1 MAENIMVDASEPRM
15 DAPVPANGVLSGL
28 DVFVGGPIQHAI
40 LSTGFVGGLQSA
52 ITTAI
57 GTVTEHGATVFS
69 AHVVEKFGEQT
80 AAFTPEQVSV
90 RDFRWMKKCDVF
102 VPVLPLLD
110 DGTLR
115 RTDGTHVELGWA
127 TALGRP
133 IVMITKQPF
142 AESASHLLKGLYRVG
157 AVQVI
162 DFDDFT
168 QKPALL
174 VDAVLAA
181 TERQREA
188 IGASLVA

>member
-1 MAENIMVDASEPRM
+1 MAENIAVDAP
-15 DAPVPANGVLSGL
+15 APVDGALTGL

-40 LSTGFVGGLQSA
+40 LSTGFAGGLQAA
-52 ITTAI
+52 ITVAI
-57 GTVTEHGATVFS
+57 GTVTQYGANVFS

-90 RDFRWMKKCDVF
+90 RDFRWMRKCDVF

-127 TALGRP
+127 TAFGRP
-133 IVMITKQPF
+133 VVMITKQPF
-142 AESASHLLKGLYRVG
+142 VESASHLLKGLYRVG

-162 DFDDFT
+162 DFDAFT
-168 QKPALL
+168 QRPSLL

-188 IGASLVA
+188 IVAGLVA

>member
-1 MAENIMVDASEPRM
+1 MAQTTVQAETSARPS
-15 DAPVPANGVLSGL
+15 GLLTGL

-40 LSTGFVGGLQSA
+40 LENGFVGHLQTA
-52 ITTAI
+52 ISTAI
-57 GTVTEHGATVFS
+57 GTVTEHGGAVFS
-69 AHVVEKFGEQT
+69 AHVVEKFGAET

-102 VPVLPLLD
+102 VPVLPLMD

-142 AESASHLLKGLYRVG
+142 VESASHLLKGLHRVG
-157 AVQVI
+157 FVQVI
-162 DFDDFT
+162 DFDEFT
-168 QKPALL
+168 EKPALL
-174 VDAVLAA
+174 IDAVLAA

>member
-1 MAENIMVDASEPRM
+1 METKPSTRTEAT
-15 DAPVPANGVLSGL
+15 PAQQSGLLAGL

-40 LSTGFVGGLQSA
+40 LENGFVDHLQDA

-57 GTVTEHGATVFS
+57 GTVRDNGANAFS
-69 AHVVEKFGEQT
+69 AHLVEKFGAET
-80 AAFTPEQVSV
+80 ASFTPEQVSV

-102 VPVLPLLD
+102 VPVLPVLE

-133 IVMITKQPF
+133 IVLITKQPF
-142 AESASHLLKGLYRVG
+142 VDSASHLLKGLHRVG
-157 AVQVI
+157 LVQTI
-162 DFDDFT
+162 DFDEFT
-168 QKPALL
+168 EKPALL
-174 VDAVLAA
+174 TDAVLAA

-188 IGASLVA
+188 ISASLVA

>member
-1 MAENIMVDASEPRM
+1 MTLL
-15 DAPVPANGVLSGL
+15 APQTGLLTDL

-40 LSTGFVGGLQSA
+40 QPNGFVGSLQDA

-57 GTVTEHGATVFS
+57 ETVKDNGGNIFS
-69 AHVVEKFGEQT
+69 AHVVEKFGDDT

-102 VPVLPLLD
+102 VPILPVLAD
-110 DGTLR
+110 QTLR

-133 IVMITKQPF
+133 IVLVTKQPF
-142 AESASHLLKGLYRVG
+142 VESASHLLKGLHRVG
-157 AVQVI
+157 AVQTI
-162 DFDDFT
+162 DFDEFT
-168 QKPALL
+168 EKPSLL
-174 VDAVLAA
+174 VEAILAS

-188 IGASLVA
+188 ITASLVA

>member
-1 MAENIMVDASEPRM
+1 MSTTPAVDDSTALTS
-15 DAPVPANGVLSGL
+15 GLLSGL

-40 LSTGFVGGLQSA
+40 LPGGFVGQLQDA

-57 GTVTEHGATVFS
+57 STVTESGAHVFS
-69 AHVVEKFGEQT
+69 AHVVEKFGEET

-102 VPVLPLLD
+102 VPVLPVQQE
-110 DGTLR
+110 DGILR
-115 RTDGTHVELGWA
+115 RTDGTHIELGWA

-133 IVMITKQPF
+133 IVLITKQPVV
-142 AESASHLLKGLYRVG
+142 ESASHLLKGLHRVG
-157 AVQVI
+157 LVKHI
-162 DFDDFT
+162 DFDEFT
-168 QKPALL
+168 EKPSLL
-174 VDAVLAA
+174 IDAVLNA

>member
-1 MAENIMVDASEPRM
+1 MAQT
-15 DAPVPANGVLSGL
+15 PVREETSARKSGLLTGL

-40 LSTGFVGGLQSA
+40 LENSFVGELQDA

-57 GTVTEHGATVFS
+57 GTVTEHGGNIFS
-69 AHVVEKFGEQT
+69 AHVVEKFGAET
-80 AAFTPEQVSV
+80 ASFTPEQVSV

-102 VPVLPLLD
+102 VPVLPLMED
-110 DGTLR
+110 QTLR

-142 AESASHLLKGLYRVG
+142 VESASHLLKGLHRVG
-157 AVQVI
+157 LVQVI
-162 DFDDFT
+162 DFEEFT
-168 QKPALL
+168 EKPSLL
-174 VDAVLAA
+174 IDAVLGA

>member
-1 MAENIMVDASEPRM
+1 MHEKPTTTGLLA
-15 DAPVPANGVLSGL
+15 GL

-40 LSTGFVGGLQSA
+40 LEDGFVGHLQDA

-57 GTVTEHGATVFS
+57 GTVKDHGGNVFS
-69 AHVVEKFGEQT
+69 AHVVEKFGAET
-80 AAFTPEQVSV
+80 ASFTPAQVSV

-133 IVMITKQPF
+133 VVIISRQPF
-142 AESASHLLKGLYRVG
+142 VDSASHLLKGLHRVG
-157 AVQVI
+157 SVRTI
-162 DFDDFT
+162 DFDDFVE
-168 QKPALL
+168 KPSLL
-174 VDAVLAA
+174 IEAVLAA

-188 IGASLVA
+188 IGAGLVA